1 MGRGG
6 GDCSFTAPGGR
17 LCNPQYQDLINPHL
31 LFTSSNKSFR
41 IGSPLLFARV
51 RRNERFVH
59 LQLLPL
65 FYTCVLFFRL
75 CRLFCSSR
83 QYRFIVLVLYVTFT
97 RVELGFKKISIEVPL
112 NLSLRSVFW
121 FQTYCYSMQINT
133 DRINSLFQNL
143 TSRCQSSLITSLIPI
158 YITV

>member
-31 LFTSSNKSFR
+31 LFTPSNKSFR

-75 CRLFCSSR
+75 YRLFCSSR

-97 RVELGFKKISIEVPL
+97 RVQLGFKKLSIEVPL
-112 NLSLRSVFW
+112 TLFLRSVFW
-121 FQTYCYSMQINT
+121 FQTYCNSMLINI
-133 DRINSLFQNL
+133 DRINCFFQNL
-143 TSRCQSSLITSLIPI
+143 TSRCQ
-158 YITV
+158 

>member
-83 QYRFIVLVLYVTFT
+83 QYRFIVLYVTFT
-97 RVELGFKKISIEVPL
+97 RVELGFKKSSIEVPL
-112 NLSLRSVFW
+112 TFFLRSVFW
-121 FQTYCYSMQINT
+121 FQTYCNSMLINI
-133 DRINSLFQNL
+133 DRINCLFQNL
-143 TSRCQSSLITSLIPI
+143 TSRCQ
-158 YITV
+158 

>member
-1 MGRGG
+1 MYFVELLPPSTCESGSLSPSLVNQPPIVVQLARNRVSFKRSRFVFYSYVAVGFQWSVGRGG

-97 RVELGFKKISIEVPL
+97 RVELGF
-112 NLSLRSVFW
+112 
-121 FQTYCYSMQINT
+121 
-133 DRINSLFQNL
+133 
-143 TSRCQSSLITSLIPI
+143 
-158 YITV
+158 